1 MTHPDRIAELER
13 LQVIAENL
21 KKVSDMQTNA
31 YNIMQLPNENQKL
44 MYSDNDRKI
53 AYEYRK
59 EVHSRWCKIYAT
71 ALIKYVEAEGI
82 LTSLTELG
90 IIQCYSQLNR

>member
-1 MTHPDRIAELER
+1 MENNDRIAELER

-21 KKVSDMQTNA
+21 KKTSDMQTNA

-53 AYEYRK
+53 EYEYRK
-59 EVHSRWCKIYAT
+59 SVHARWCKIYST
-71 ALIKYVEAEGI
+71 ALINYVEAEGI
-82 LTSLTELG
+82 LTNLTELG
-90 IIQCYSQLNR
+90 IIQCNSQFNR